1 MIHNPTAGRR
11 NRGRFDQVVRLI
23 RDSGAELELR
33 PTAARGDAEAFARES
48 AAGPFDA
55 ILAAGGDGTINEV
68 INGLAGSPM
77 PLGIVPLGTAN
88 VLAIELGLAIG
99 PESIADAILRGRPRQ
114 VWPALVAGRRF
125 VLMAGIGFDAH
136 VTAGVSL
143 NLKHVLGRG
152 AYAAETLRQWLGWS
166 GGDYRVRVDGS
177 DYRASW
183 LIVARGRL
191 YGGRFVCAP
200 NASLFRPELHVC
212 LLERP
217 GRVHL
222 ARYMAAFFSGRL
234 DRLRDCRF
242 VVGRSVEVWGPSGDP
257 VQADG
262 DVVARLPVAISVD
275 PTPLNI
281 LLPPES

>member
-1 MIHNPTAGRR
+1 MIHNPAAGRR
-11 NRGRFDQVVRLI
+11 NRGRFDRVVRLI

-33 PTAARGDAEAFARES
+33 PTAARGDAEAFAREA

-68 INGLAGSPM
+68 INGLAGSAM

-99 PESIADAILRGRPRQ
+99 PESIAEAILRGRPRQ
-114 VWPALVAGRRF
+114 VCPGLVAGRRF

-143 NLKHVLGRG
+143 NLKRVLGRG

-166 GGDYRVRVDGS
+166 GGDYRVRIDGA
-177 DYRASW
+177 DYHASW

-242 VVGRSVEVWGPSGDP
+242 VVGRSVEVGSPSGDP

-262 DVVARLPVAISVD
+262 DVVARLPVAITLD